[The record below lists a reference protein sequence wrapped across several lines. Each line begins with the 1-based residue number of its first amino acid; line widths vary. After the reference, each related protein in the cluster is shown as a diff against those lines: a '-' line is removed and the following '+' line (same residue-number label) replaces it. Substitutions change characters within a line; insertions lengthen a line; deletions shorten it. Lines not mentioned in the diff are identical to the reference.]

1 MKPTVAPLLITAG
14 ILIAVCPSRA
24 AAAAFLPDETLLQDD
39 IKYTIHWDGS
49 YSFEED
55 VAVRLNTEAAVTND
69 GESYIGYSGSQDT
82 VKILAAYTQTP
93 DHTRHDVSADKIMDQ
108 QGGDSDDDSFS
119 DQQEK
124 AIIFPALTVG
134 AIKHY
139 HYVID
144 TSQSE
149 FPGQFFDIQNF
160 DTDTQTQSAR
170 ITVIA
175 PSALKLYFQPVG
187 MQGGAAAPAKPG
199 LATYIYTLNNI
210 PPQATEQDSVD
221 PDDYSPRLGITTFPD
236 WPSVGAAYEGR
247 AAPKAK
253 ITPAVQHLAD
263 QITSGLTDPYARARA
278 LYNWVS
284 RNIRYVSVDIGD
296 SGYVPNPADQI
307 IDAGYGDCKDHV
319 TLLKALLAAKGI
331 PSSGTLV
338 NWDYAYAPMKIAM
351 PEFNHIITY
360 IPQFNLFV
368 DSTAQFAPFGTLPSL
383 ERGKQALIT
392 GAPGIPS
399 RIVTLPLSQPAAPDF
414 ARMVTHEVLG
424 PDGAVTGSAVI
435 SDSGRYEEND
445 REHFADIDPGTET
458 QAATELMQ
466 RFDIQGTGSLAPA
479 PVALRAKAVIP
490 PGGEPASDPHD
501 LSTPFG
507 YTTSF
512 SMPGYAA
519 IPGPGTMPVPIGVP
533 ALNALAGL
541 IRYAALPT
549 RNFALPCLAIDNQET
564 TFLLL
569 PATLTIKSLPGTTNF
584 SNAIGTYTAS
594 YSQARNEIKVIRNLQ
609 THPEAATCSPADYQL
624 LRAISFA
631 IGRDFRATISYESKT
646 S

>member
-1 MKPTVAPLLITAG
+1 MHRITPLL
-14 ILIAVCPSRA
+14 LLSLA
-24 AAAAFLPDETLLQDD
+24 AAPAYAAAPAFVPDETLLQDD
-39 IKYTIHWDGS
+39 ITYTIHWDGS
-49 YSFEED
+49 YAFEEN
-55 VAVRLNTEAAVTND
+55 VAVRLNTEAAVAND

-82 VKILAAYTQTP
+82 VKILSAYTQTP
-93 DHTRHDVSADKIMDQ
+93 DNTRFDVSADKIMDQ
-108 QGGDSDDDSFS
+108 QQGGDDDDSFS

-134 AIKHY
+134 AVKHY

-144 TSQSE
+144 TNQSE

-160 DTDTQTQSAR
+160 DTDTETRAAN
-170 ITVIA
+170 ITIVA
-175 PSALKLYFQPVG
+175 PAALKLYFQAVG
-187 MQGGAAAPAKPG
+187 MAGGAVAPTKPG
-199 LATYIYTLNNI
+199 LAKYVFTLNNV

-221 PDDYSPRLGITTFPD
+221 PDDYSPSLAITTFPD
-236 WPSVGAAYEGR
+236 WASVGAAYEDR
-247 AAPKAK
+247 AADKAK
-253 ITPAVQHLAD
+253 ITPTVQHLAD
-263 QITSGLTDPYARARA
+263 QITAGITDPYTRAKT

-296 SGYVPNPADQI
+296 SGYVPNPDDQI
-307 IDAGYGDCKDHV
+307 IAAGYGDCKDHV

-338 NWDYAYAPMKIAM
+338 NWDSAYAPMTVAL

-360 IPQFNLFV
+360 IPQFNLFA

-392 GAPGIPS
+392 GAAGIPA
-399 RIVTLPLSQPAAPDF
+399 RIVTLPLSQPTAPDT
-414 ARMVTHEVLG
+414 ARMVTHETLE
-424 PDGAVTGSAVI
+424 PDGTVTGSAI
-435 SDSGRYEEND
+435 IADSGRYEEND

-458 QAATELMQ
+458 QAATDLME
-466 RFDIQGTGSLAPA
+466 RFDIQGTGSLAPS
-479 PVALRAKAVIP
+479 PVALRAKTIVP

-564 TFLLL
+564 TFFDI
-569 PATLTIKSLPGTTNF
+569 PAGLMIKSLPLDTNF
-584 SNAIGTYTAS
+584 SNAIGTYTANYTQS
-594 YSQARNEIKVIRNLQ
+594 RNEIKIIRNLQ
-609 THPEAATCSPADYQL
+609 THPAAATCSPADYQA

-631 IGRDFRATISYESKT
+631 IGRDFRATISYDSKT